1 NHVLTAGQYTS
12 AQDAIDAAS
21 PGDTI
26 YIHGSTTSYGDIT
39 LNKRLVIIGAG
50 YDPRNT
56 QYNLKTQLGNVY
68 FNRSN
73 STTLA
78 TGSIL
83 KGLHISS
90 DLTYTGTTFDVNNI
104 LVERCRMHTLTA
116 CGSNWVIK
124 NNKVNHLNLG
134 YKSNLIV
141 ANNFIG
147 SSIYSSDKPSVLI
160 TNNILIG
167 DVSFSNIKYA
177 HVTNNIWTNPS

>member
-1 NHVLTAGQYTS
+1 
-12 AQDAIDAAS
+12 
-21 PGDTI
+21 
-26 YIHGSTTSYGDIT
+26 
-39 LNKRLVIIGAG
+39 IGAG

-56 QYNLKTQLGNVY
+56 QYNLKTQLGNVN

-83 KGLHISS
+83 KGLHIAH
-90 DLTYTGTTFDVNNI
+90 LTYAGGTTTFDVNNI
-104 LVERCRMHTLTA
+104 LVERCRMSSLTA

-124 NNKVNHLNLG
+124 NNKVDNLYLE

-147 SSIYSSDKPSVLI
+147 SSIRQSDKPSVLI
-160 TNNILIG
+160 TNNILIEG
-167 DVSFSNIKYA
+167 VFFS
-177 HVTNNIWTNPS
+177 